1 MTTAR
6 DLALITLGM
15 PTDLPVA
22 QGDLS
27 LALAGAEAVDLLE
40 NGALSLDGD
49 RMVPGPRVA
58 TGDRLLDQ
66 ADASLT
72 RREPYETVDDRL
84 WRRGSELAAAYVDD
98 LGGEIGRCSGGA
110 PTGVVTSVSGV
121 FTPTS
126 WGRDGDGRTGTRR
139 GHVAWGALGLRCL
152 GGASQGARQLI
163 DRRLLK
169 TG

>member
-27 LALAGAEAVDLLE
+27 LALAG
-40 NGALSLDGD
+40 
-49 RMVPGPRVA
+49 
-58 TGDRLLDQ
+58 
-66 ADASLT
+66 
-72 RREPYETVDDRL
+72 
-84 WRRGSELAAAYVDD
+84 
-98 LGGEIGRCSGGA
+98 IGRCSGGA
-110 PTGVVTSVSGV
+110 PTGVVTLVSGV

-126 WGRDGDGRTGTRR
+126 WGKDGDGRTGIRR

>member
-15 PTDLPVA
+15 PTALPVA

-98 LGGEIGRCSGGA
+98 LGGDRSLQRGCADGCRHIGEWGFHTYVMGKGRRRPDRD
-110 PTGVVTSVSGV
+110 PT
-121 FTPTS
+121 
-126 WGRDGDGRTGTRR
+126 RTC
-139 GHVAWGALGLRCL
+139 CL
-152 GGASQGARQLI
+152 GCLGTSLPWRGLPGRPSA
-163 DRRLLK
+163 DRPSAP
-169 TG
+169 